1 MTAGKPDIL
10 SVAVDHHRAGRW
22 DAAIEAYHQAIVAH
36 PDIPELFFN
45 LATILHGQGRLTE
58 ALPSYQ
64 RAIALRPA
72 FAEAH
77 NNLGNLLK
85 EQGAPAQA
93 MVAYRRAIALKPDFI
108 EALNNLGGLYDSLG
122 ESDQAIAAYERA
134 INYLPGFHPARFNLA
149 NLLWRLGRS
158 TAAIEEM
165 LYVTRLAPEYVEAH
179 QRLGDFYLA
188 TRQFERA
195 SEAYEKAV
203 QLDPNRLKLLGSLG
217 NAYQLQGR
225 LHQAIAVYRLLI
237 ERFPDQP
244 IPYNDL
250 ATAYQEM
257 LQFALAET
265 EYARAIARDP
275 NYAAAFYNLANCYVL
290 QEKHHAAIAAYQRA
304 LELEPEMH
312 RAKMMLVN
320 QRQQMCDWEG
330 IEELASQLI
339 ETVEEDRVAHEI
351 TPFPFIGLPIPTTP
365 RQQLLCARA
374 WSRNYPVAETPLHV
388 LQPRNPGRSQRRLR
402 IGYLSADFRVHSVAY
417 MLPELFEAHDRGR
430 FEVFAY
436 ALCGDDGSDIRKRL
450 MRAVDGFRE
459 LQSASHQVAA
469 QQIASDEIDILVD
482 LQGYTTYS
490 RTEILAK
497 RPAPIQV
504 SYIGF
509 PGTMGCDFIDYIL
522 VDDYVVPTD
531 KQPFFTERLVHLP
544 GCYQVNDSRHEIV
557 PQKMD
562 RQQCGLPEEGVVFCS
577 FNNTYKF
584 TPRMFQLW
592 MQLLQAVPGSVL
604 WLAERHPIANGHL
617 QQQALRWGVDANRL
631 VFAKQLPIAQHLARQ
646 PLADLFL
653 DSYPY
658 NAHATASI
666 ALRMG
671 VPLITLS
678 GESMA
683 SRVAGSLLRA
693 LGLERG
699 IARSYAEYFDLAR
712 QLATQPAELERFR
725 QQLQHKLA
733 DSHLFDGQWFA
744 ANLEQAFL
752 RMWEYHQAGQ
762 TPQPI
767 AVAPCNRRLP

>member
-1 MTAGKPDIL
+1 
-10 SVAVDHHRAGRW
+10 
-22 DAAIEAYHQAIVAH
+22 
-36 PDIPELFFN
+36 
-45 LATILHGQGRLTE
+45 
-58 ALPSYQ
+58 
-64 RAIALRPA
+64 
-72 FAEAH
+72 
-77 NNLGNLLK
+77 
-85 EQGAPAQA
+85 
-93 MVAYRRAIALKPDFI
+93 
-108 EALNNLGGLYDSLG
+108 
-122 ESDQAIAAYERA
+122 
-134 INYLPGFHPARFNLA
+134 
-149 NLLWRLGRS
+149 
-158 TAAIEEM
+158 
-165 LYVTRLAPEYVEAH
+165 
-179 QRLGDFYLA
+179 
-188 TRQFERA
+188 
-195 SEAYEKAV
+195 
-203 QLDPNRLKLLGSLG
+203 
-217 NAYQLQGR
+217 
-225 LHQAIAVYRLLI
+225 
-237 ERFPDQP
+237 
-244 IPYNDL
+244 
-250 ATAYQEM
+250 
-257 LQFALAET
+257 
-265 EYARAIARDP
+265 
-275 NYAAAFYNLANCYVL
+275 
-290 QEKHHAAIAAYQRA
+290 
-304 LELEPEMH
+304 
-312 RAKMMLVN
+312 
-320 QRQQMCDWEG
+320 
-330 IEELASQLI
+330 
-339 ETVEEDRVAHEI
+339 VAHEI
-351 TPFPFIGLPIPTTP
+351 TPFPFIGLPLPTTP

-374 WSRNYPVAETPLHV
+374 WSRNYPVAETPLYL

-430 FEVFAY
+430 FEVLAY

-459 LQSASHQVAA
+459 LQSASHQAAA

-482 LQGYTTYS
+482 LQGYTTYC

-531 KQPFFTERLVHLP
+531 QQPFFTERLVHLP

-557 PQKMD
+557 HQKMD
-562 RQQCGLPEEGVVFCS
+562 RQQCGLPDEGVVFCS
-577 FNNTYKF
+577 FNNTYKL

-604 WLAERHPIANGHL
+604 WLAERNPIATSHL
-617 QQQALRWGVDANRL
+617 QQQAIHWGVDADRL

-653 DSYPY
+653 DSFPY

-683 SRVAGSLLRA
+683 SRVAGSLLRS

-699 IARSYAEYFDLAR
+699 ITRSYAEYFDLAR
-712 QLATQPAELERFR
+712 QLATQPLELELFR
-725 QQLQHKLA
+725 QQLRQKLA

-752 RMWEYHQAGQ
+752 RMWEHHQAGRA
-762 TPQPI
+762 PQPI
-767 AVAPCNRRLP
+767 AVAPRDERVL